1 MVKLND
7 AFEFRLAFCS
17 FTRQVIISIILN
29 LQFGCSKQMELK
41 RLLLRQK
48 PIDSMEM
55 DFCANMYNEAALIA
69 QENYPESR
77 QDLFMEQG
85 EQNTGTEFRDSNALI
100 IN

>member
-1 MVKLND
+1 
-7 AFEFRLAFCS
+7 
-17 FTRQVIISIILN
+17 
-29 LQFGCSKQMELK
+29 MELK

-100 IN
+100 INWMNNWNWVHMPASILLYK